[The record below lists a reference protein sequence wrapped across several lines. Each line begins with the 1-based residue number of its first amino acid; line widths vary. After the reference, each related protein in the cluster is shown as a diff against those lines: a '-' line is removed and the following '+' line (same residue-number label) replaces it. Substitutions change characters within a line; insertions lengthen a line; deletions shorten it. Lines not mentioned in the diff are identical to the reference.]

1 MENASKALLIAGGVL
16 LAIMVLTIAIYL
28 KGKFDNV
35 ADQYVASQDV
45 AEIQKYNAK
54 FEPYIGKEDITPQD
68 LVTLIEFAR
77 TNGNMTEINIASVN
91 YTIKNDYSSST
102 FIEEK
107 SSDIYECSSIEY
119 YDEGKVK
126 RINFVKK
133 N

>member
-16 LAIMVLTIAIYL
+16 LAIIVLTMAIYL

-35 ADQYVASQDV
+35 ADQYVTSQDV
-45 AEIQKYNAK
+45 SEIQKYNAK
-54 FEPYIGKEDITPQD
+54 FEPYISKENITPQE

-77 TNGNMTEINIASVN
+77 TKDGLTAVNIVGVN
-91 YTIKNDYSSST
+91 YTIRNNYSSST

-126 RINFVKK
+126 SINFVKK